1 MEGGVECSADG
12 GGDEEGDLGMMGE
25 VDGEVTALV
34 DAEGGEGGIRHVMV

>member
-25 VDGEVTALV
+25 VHGEIAALV
-34 DAEGGEGGIRHVMV
+34 DAKGGEGRVGHVMV